1 MEIYEDYP
9 EVYDKLYADMKDYR
23 WEAGQV
29 LNAVPVDDGRLVNFG
44 CGTGLHDQYF
54 VNEFDVVG
62 VDVNSAMLDV
72 ARRKNHR
79 ARYVQGE
86 ITSVSLRGEFDVAVS
101 LFGVLSYLDDNEELE
116 EAIWN
121 MSECLGDEGVLVID
135 YLEPRRKPIEE
146 GPLQPHTYQEEGVS
160 VARTGE
166 AKVPSEEELVM
177 RYQTVVADKSGVH
190 HFEDVHH
197 LQPFS
202 RDDYESAFSN
212 AGLSPELVGDEWP
225 LWVASK

>member
-1 MEIYEDYP
+1 M
-9 EVYDKLYADMKDYR
+9 
-23 WEAGQV
+23 
-29 LNAVPVDDGRLVNFG
+29 
-44 CGTGLHDQYF
+44 
-54 VNEFDVVG
+54 
-62 VDVNSAMLDV
+62 
-72 ARRKNHR
+72 
-79 ARYVQGE
+79 
-86 ITSVSLRGEFDVAVS
+86 S

-146 GPLQPHTYQEEGVS
+146 GPLQPHTYQEEGLS

-197 LQPFS
+197 LQHFS
-202 RDDYESAFSN
+202 RDGYESAFSK

>member
-9 EVYDKLYADMKDYR
+9 RVYDKLYEDMKDYR

-29 LNAVPVDDGRLVNFG
+29 LNAVTVDDGRLVNFG

-54 VNEFDVVG
+54 VKEFDVVG
-62 VDVNSAMLDV
+62 VDVSDAMLDV
-72 ARRKNHR
+72 AREKNPR

-86 ITSVSLRGEFDVAVS
+86 ITSVSLPGEFDVAVS
-101 LFGVLSYLDDNEELE
+101 LFGVLSYLDTNQAFE
-116 EAIWN
+116 EAIGN
-121 MSECLGDEGVLVID
+121 MSDCLGDDGVLVID

-146 GPLQPHTYQEEGVS
+146 GPLQPHTYQEEGLS

-166 AKVPSEEELVM
+166 AKVPSDEELLM
-177 RYQTVVADKSGVH
+177 RYKTVVADKSGVH

-197 LQPFS
+197 LRHFS
-202 RDDYESAFSN
+202 RHEYKSAFSK
-212 AGLSPELVGDEWP
+212 AGLSSELVGDEWP